1 MAALWRPMKS
11 KVTPWKSKARGRRVI
26 DHWNSQPSPVFFL
39 PSLNLSLSLSYFIGT
54 RTRSDEGQKKNE
66 RKKEKGKGGEN
77 NTWPVFQT
85 VVPYRHSF
93 YQRKIVNNSFFIGLF
108 RLGGTKLTV
117 PSGFTGFYWVL
128 LGFHEF

>member
-1 MAALWRPMKS
+1 MAADEIESHTLEVEGPRASSDRPLELS
-11 KVTPWKSKARGRRVI
+11 TES
-26 DHWNSQPSPVFFL
+26 SFFL